1 MAPRGKESDDG
12 ATAGSPSDAPSQVR
26 RSWDNIDPEAL
37 QVALGSAAPPAHPR
51 ETPRPPGGAS
61 LWIAIALPEQ
71 NASGQLVSTIAQRLS
86 RAGFSQHAY
95 QPSLFLRHAI
105 ANPKPLALMIEA
117 LVGKAAVW
125 GMQMAVLGGD
135 AEPTLTD
142 VLTQLES
149 LPRAIVRLKAQWL
162 MPLVLSKKVFCHH
175 QPVFDARGQVF
186 AEEALARADLGDR
199 IETGSA
205 VIEAAEELDVAASV
219 DRLVRIDAFRGLA
232 GEKERAPRMVLHVSG
247 ATLKHPAALVA
258 SVLELARAQVG
269 RSSASSP
276 GSAHPTE
283 LGLVLCVPQ
292 RLLEGD
298 AGDGFL
304 SSAGASSALTSET
317 DSVLAALDLVRR
329 AARFTLAVA
338 LSRDA
343 TSASVSE
350 LFRTVRPAI
359 VKIDAE
365 STAFSSLCDEVV
377 GRGAVA
383 FAAKLETPAAL
394 RAAQA
399 AGATLFSGH
408 HLGRPRRLGA

>member
-12 ATAGSPSDAPSQVR
+12 AVAGSPSDAPSQVR
-26 RSWDNIDPEAL
+26 RSWDSIDPEAL
-37 QVALGSAAPPAHPR
+37 EVALGSAAPPREAR

-86 RAGFSQHAY
+86 KAGFNQHSY

-105 ANPKPLALMIEA
+105 ANPKALALMIEA

-125 GMQMAVLGGD
+125 GMQMAVLGGE

-162 MPLVLSKKVFCHH
+162 MPLVLAKKVFSHL
-175 QPVFDARGQVF
+175 QPVFDQRGQVF

-199 IETGSA
+199 VETGSA

-219 DRLVRIDAFRGLA
+219 DRLVRIDAFRGLSSSKS
-232 GEKERAPRMVLHVSG
+232 EKPRLVLHVSG

-258 SVLELARAQVG
+258 SVLELARTQAG
-269 RSSASSP
+269 RALADAP
-276 GSAHPTE
+276 GGGHGPESD
-283 LGLVLCVPQ
+283 LVLCIPQ
-292 RLLEGD
+292 RLIQGDEREGFL
-298 AGDGFL
+298 ANTGL
-304 SSAGASSALTSET
+304 SSAITSET
-317 DSVLAALDLVRR
+317 GSVLAALDLVRR
-329 AARFTLAVA
+329 SARFTLAVA

-343 TSASVSE
+343 TSASVAE
-350 LFRTVRPAI
+350 LFRAVRPAI
-359 VKIDAE
+359 VKIDASSE
-365 STAFSSLCDEVV
+365 GFSSLCDEVV

-383 FAAKLETPAAL
+383 FASKLETPAAL
-394 RAAQA
+394 RAAES

-408 HLGRPRRLGA
+408 HLGRPRRLGV